1 MSYNSDT
8 HLVVIPTYNEI
19 DNIAEFI
26 TKILEFNVFLLIVDD
41 NSPDGTG
48 EFVETILDQNN
59 KIHLLKRNSKLG
71 LGSAYRDG
79 FKWGLTRNYEYFIE
93 MDADFSHS
101 FDDLEKI
108 LNKSLFFEL
117 VIGSRYVNGG
127 GSVGWDLKR
136 RLLSKYANKFSSIFL
151 KSNLNDMTSG
161 FRCYSRNALEK
172 ADYANTKSDGYAFQ
186 IEMSLRCAEKNLLID
201 EVPIIFNERRL
212 GKSKMSK
219 KIVREAFVFLIK
231 NGVKRWLKIKIF

>member
-26 TKILEFNVFLLIVDD
+26 TQILEFNVSLLIVDD

-79 FKWGLTRNYEYFIE
+79 FKWGLTRDYEYFIE

-108 LNKSLFFEL
+108 LNKSLSFEL

-127 GSVGWDLKR
+127 G
-136 RLLSKYANKFSSIFL
+136 
-151 KSNLNDMTSG
+151 NL
-161 FRCYSRNALEK
+161 
-172 ADYANTKSDGYAFQ
+172 DG
-186 IEMSLRCAEKNLLID
+186 I
-201 EVPIIFNERRL
+201 
-212 GKSKMSK
+212 
-219 KIVREAFVFLIK
+219 
-231 NGVKRWLKIKIF
+231 

>member
-1 MSYNSDT
+1 LSYNSDT

-26 TKILEFNVFLLIVDD
+26 TQILEFNVSLLIVDD

-79 FKWGLTRNYEYFIE
+79 FKWGLARDYEYFIE

-108 LNKSLFFEL
+108 LNKSLSFEL

-172 ADYANTKSDGYAFQ
+172 VDYANTKSDGYAFQ

>member
-26 TKILEFNVFLLIVDD
+26 TQILEFNVSLLIVDD

-79 FKWGLTRNYEYFIE
+79 FKWGLVRDYEYFIE

-108 LNKSLFFEL
+108 LNKSLSFEL

-172 ADYANTKSDGYAFQ
+172 VDYANTKSDGYAFQ

>member
-26 TKILEFNVFLLIVDD
+26 TQILEFNVSLLIVDD

-79 FKWGLTRNYEYFIE
+79 FKWGLARDYEYFIE

-108 LNKSLFFEL
+108 LNKSLSFEL

-172 ADYANTKSDGYAFQ
+172 VDYANTKSDGYAFQ
-186 IEMSLRCAEKNLLID
+186 IEMSLRCAEKNLLIN

>member
-26 TKILEFNVFLLIVDD
+26 TKILEFNVSLLIVDD

-79 FKWGLTRNYEYFIE
+79 FKWGLARDYEYFIE

-108 LNKSLFFEL
+108 LNKSLSFEL

-151 KSNLNDMTSG
+151 KSNLDDMTSG

-172 ADYANTKSDGYAFQ
+172 VDYANTKSDGYAFQ

>member
-26 TKILEFNVFLLIVDD
+26 TQILEFNVSLLIVDD

-79 FKWGLTRNYEYFIE
+79 FKWGLTRDYEYFIE

-101 FDDLEKI
+101 FQDLEKI
-108 LNKSLFFEL
+108 LNKSLSFEL

-151 KSNLNDMTSG
+151 KSNINDMTSG

-172 ADYANTKSDGYAFQ
+172 ADYDIQIRHYAFKSN
-186 IEMSLRCAEKNLLID
+186 SLRCTEKNLLID

>member
-26 TKILEFNVFLLIVDD
+26 TQILEFNVSLLIVDD

-79 FKWGLTRNYEYFIE
+79 FKWGLARDYEYFIE

-108 LNKSLFFEL
+108 LNKSLSFEL

-172 ADYANTKSDGYAFQ
+172 VDYANTKSDGYAFQ

>member
-26 TKILEFNVFLLIVDD
+26 TKILEFNVSLLIVDD

-79 FKWGLTRNYEYFIE
+79 FKWGLTRDYEYFIE

-101 FDDLEKI
+101 FEDLEKI
-108 LNKSLFFEL
+108 LNKSLSFEL

-172 ADYANTKSDGYAFQ
+172 VDYANTKSDGYAFQ